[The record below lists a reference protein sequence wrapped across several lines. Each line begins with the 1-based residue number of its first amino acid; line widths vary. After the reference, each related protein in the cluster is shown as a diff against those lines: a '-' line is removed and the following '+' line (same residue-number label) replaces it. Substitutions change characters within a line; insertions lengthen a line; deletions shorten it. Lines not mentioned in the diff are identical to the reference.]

1 MVEPL
6 TFKPPPL
13 SPHYFKAFRQV
24 EKKHIDLNNHLNVAC
39 YVDLAADCLYQAY
52 DKGFFTEQKSW
63 LNPSIMQLKQGDIL
77 FEKEVLLN
85 DILTFHIWTVDVDG
99 HTHLY
104 IHIINGPRTA
114 AYITMTFYNDVLK
127 ASL

>member
-1 MVEPL
+1 M
-6 TFKPPPL
+6 
-13 SPHYFKAFRQV
+13 
-24 EKKHIDLNNHLNVAC
+24 AC
-39 YVDLAADCLYQAY
+39 YVDLLADCLHQAF
-52 DKGFFTEQKSW
+52 DEDFFTEQKSW
-63 LNPSIMQLKQGDIL
+63 LNPSTMQLKQGDIL

-85 DILTFHIWTVDVDG
+85 DILTFYIWTVDVDG

-114 AYITMTFYNDVLK
+114 AYIAMTFYNDFFK